1 MNPTP
6 KRLVSHLFIFFTC
19 LLAALHQAG
28 TPLQPLWISE
38 HASGIPGTEIA
49 RVGWFVNFGSG
60 CDNIVQCASLVAYL
74 LL

>member
-19 LLAALHQAG
+19 LLAALHQDD

-49 RVGWFVNFGSG
+49 RVGWFVDF
-60 CDNIVQCASLVAYL
+60 DNIVQCASLVAYL